1 MHPIEVLERYYNY
14 TSFRPLQEE
23 IIASVLNNEDT
34 FALLPTGGGKS
45 ICFQIPALIK
55 PGICIVISPLVALMK
70 DQVNALKQKNIKAIA
85 LTSGMSYKDLDTQ
98 LDNCIYGNYK
108 FLYLS
113 PERLMQP
120 LVKERIQQM
129 NVNLIAV
136 DEAHCISQWG
146 NDFRPAYKEVVS
158 LRELHPHVNCI
169 ALTATAKDNVVKDTI
184 EALDFIDPKVF
195 KASFK
200 RENISYQVINTEDK
214 NYLLE
219 YLLSRYKGS
228 SIIYVRNRKAT
239 IEISK
244 YLDAKGFAVTFYHGG
259 ITHAEKTERLKLWT
273 TNKKPIMV
281 ATTAFG
287 MGIDK
292 PDVKTVLHY
301 NLPESIESYYQ
312 EAGRAG
318 RNGENAYAII
328 LKKNIDEDRLKGQ
341 FLSTMPSVDAIK
353 YVYKKLCS
361 YFQISYGEGE
371 QTVHQLNFKAF
382 CDTYN
387 LKSTLTYNAL
397 IVLDRNSVITLN
409 QQFNYKTKI
418 QFLVTNTALFSYLE
432 THKSQNTIIKA
443 LLRTYGGIFDFPTK
457 INVDIIINKANCS
470 YKQVFAVL
478 KDLEKNAIISL
489 EIANTDSEIT
499 FIKPRED
506 EKTIN
511 PLITIIEQQQ
521 DLKRQQV
528 KSVIDYTNNTKVCK
542 SIQLLQYFN
551 ETNLEDCGHCSVCIS
566 KKEARVS
573 APKTAVT
580 DRVLE
585 ALKAKDL
592 SSRDMLIKLETT
604 KKELMEVLKYLVE
617 AEKIKI
623 TPTNTY
629 TLT

>member
-129 NVNLIAV
+129 NVNHIAV

-566 KKEARVS
+566 KKEAPVS

>member
-328 LKKNIDEDRLKGQ
+328 LKKNIDEDQLKGQ

-511 PLITIIEQQQ
+511 PLIRIIEQQQ

-542 SIQLLQYFN
+542 SIQLLQYFS

>member
-259 ITHAEKTERLKLWT
+259 ITHAEKTKRLKLWT

-566 KKEARVS
+566 KKEAPVS
-573 APKTAVT
+573 APKIALT

-585 ALKAKDL
+585 ALIAKDL

>member
-1 MHPIEVLERYYNY
+1 MP
-14 TSFRPLQEE
+14 
-23 IIASVLNNEDT
+23 
-34 FALLPTGGGKS
+34 K
-45 ICFQIPALIK
+45 K
-55 PGICIVISPLVALMK
+55 PGYWNWL
-70 DQVNALKQKNIKAIA
+70 
-85 LTSGMSYKDLDTQ
+85 SG
-98 LDNCIYGNYK
+98 
-108 FLYLS
+108 
-113 PERLMQP
+113 R
-120 LVKERIQQM
+120 
-129 NVNLIAV
+129 
-136 DEAHCISQWG
+136 
-146 NDFRPAYKEVVS
+146 
-158 LRELHPHVNCI
+158 
-169 ALTATAKDNVVKDTI
+169 
-184 EALDFIDPKVF
+184 
-195 KASFK
+195 
-200 RENISYQVINTEDK
+200 
-214 NYLLE
+214 
-219 YLLSRYKGS
+219 
-228 SIIYVRNRKAT
+228 
-239 IEISK
+239 
-244 YLDAKGFAVTFYHGG
+244 
-259 ITHAEKTERLKLWT
+259 
-273 TNKKPIMV
+273 
-281 ATTAFG
+281 
-287 MGIDK
+287 
-292 PDVKTVLHY
+292 TVLHY

-409 QQFNYKTKI
+409 QKFNYKTKI

-478 KDLEKNAIISL
+478 KDLDKNAIISL

-566 KKEARVS
+566 KKEAPVS
-573 APKTAVT
+573 APKTALT

-585 ALKAKDL
+585 ALIAKDL